1 MNFCGL
7 DVHKGSIFACT
18 IDKEEK
24 RHHKEFS
31 TSTPSIKEMIAWLQS
46 LDVQFIGLES
56 TASYWVGI
64 WLLLEPH
71 FELTLVN
78 PYFIKQMP
86 GKKSDVKDAEWIA
99 NLHQKGLL
107 NKSVVPTQLV
117 RELRGYLRQRVKYVN
132 LQTRIIQEIDWVLM
146 EGNMRLASL
155 TSIKSVTAM
164 SIIRAISEGE
174 TDPNKL
180 QEHVHKSI
188 RKRRG
193 ESFVLDCLTGNIS
206 PYMTDMIKMHLGT
219 YEHYQ
224 SQITKLEKSVQSII
238 DHYYTEEVELLQ
250 TIPGIEKLAA
260 ITILAEMGGDVKAFE
275 TPEKLCSWAG
285 LCARNDKTAKQV
297 KSKKITKGNTYLRR
311 TLAQCA
317 YGASRTKGT
326 FLQKKYQA
334 LQKRMHR
341 NKAAVAIS
349 RKILCVVWHVLTE
362 NLPYKSPKVEPDSR
376 RTKRQIAYH
385 KKRYEDLLALQLAE
399 ENASKIKEEQ
409 VLETP

>member
-1 MNFCGL
+1 MNYCGL
-7 DVHKGSIFACT
+7 DVHKDSIFACT
-18 IDKEEK
+18 IDKEGK
-24 RHHKEFS
+24 RHHRQFL
-31 TSTPSIKEMIAWLQS
+31 TTTPSIKEMIAWLQQ
-46 LDVQFIGLES
+46 LEVKYIALES

-99 NLHQKGLL
+99 TLHQGCFLK
-107 NKSVVPTQLV
+107 KSLVPTQLV

-146 EGNMRLASL
+146 EGNLRLGSL

-164 SIIRAISEGE
+164 SIIRAISRGE
-174 TDPNKL
+174 SDPNKL

-188 RKRRG
+188 LKKRGDCYVR
-193 ESFVLDCLTGNIS
+193 DCLTGNIS
-206 PYMTDMIKMHLGT
+206 PYMIEMVKMHLET

-224 SQITKLEKSVQSII
+224 SQMTKLEESIQSTV
-238 DHYYTEEVELLQ
+238 DHYYSGEVELLQ

-285 LCARNDKTAKQV
+285 MCARNDVSANKV
-297 KSKKITKGNTYLRR
+297 KSKKITKGNAYLRR

-326 FLQKKYQA
+326 FLQKKYHV

-349 RKILCVVWHVLTE
+349 RKILCVVWHVLME
-362 NLPYKSPKVEPDSR
+362 RQEYKSPKVEPDTR

-385 KKRYEDLLALQLAE
+385 KKQYEDLLAQQLAR
-399 ENASKIKEEQ
+399 ENAAKTNAEK
-409 VLETP
+409 VLVTT